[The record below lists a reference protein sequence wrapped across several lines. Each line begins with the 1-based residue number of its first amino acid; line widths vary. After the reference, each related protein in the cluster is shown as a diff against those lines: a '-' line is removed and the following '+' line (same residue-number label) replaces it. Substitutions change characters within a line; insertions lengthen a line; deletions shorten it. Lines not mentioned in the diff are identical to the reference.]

1 MDSIAPLSRQIAVGA
16 LVLAAM
22 VGLPFRPV
30 AGQTADPEKGASAL
44 QHGRHLTAFLLAG
57 GIDSLFP
64 RMARPFQ
71 ASIGGRAGLAKF
83 MDQVRA
89 LGPEIGAPDEAVYG
103 ENGTI
108 SYYRI
113 GEFKGLPSGTIHWIW
128 DSAGTI
134 QGLVVRPTPSAAPSK
149 FAGRKTRTPLRMPF
163 EGAAYVAWG
172 GRAPH
177 QNYHVQFADQRFAY
191 DFFLLDG
198 GAIHRGDGTRNE
210 DFACFERAIVA
221 PGPGTVRTVLDTVAD
236 NRPGRMNPDLPPG
249 NHVVIEHGHGEYSVL
264 AHLRQ
269 GSVRVRPGERVKRG
283 QVVGTCG
290 NSGNSSAPHLHYHL
304 QTRARPGSGVGLPA
318 QFRDYQS
325 DARDVPVGEPLRGQR
340 VQATPRGRG

>member
-1 MDSIAPLSRQIAVGA
+1 M
-16 LVLAAM
+16 VLAIIA
-22 VGLPFRPV
+22 GLPFQPA
-30 AGQTADPEKGASAL
+30 AGQSADPEKTDSAL
-44 QHGRHLTAFLLAG
+44 QRGRQLTAFLLAG
-57 GIDSLFP
+57 RIDSLFP

-71 ASIGGRAGLAKF
+71 ASIGGRVGLTKF
-83 MDQVRA
+83 MEQVHA
-89 LGPEIGAPDEAVYG
+89 LGLEIGAPDEAVYR
-103 ENGTI
+103 ENGTV

-113 GEFKGLPSGTIHWIW
+113 GEFEGLPSGTIYWAW

-134 QGLVVRPTPSAAPSK
+134 QGVVVRPTPSVASSR
-149 FAGRKTRTPLRMPF
+149 FAGRKTRTPLRLPF

-177 QNYHVQFADQRFAY
+177 QNYHAVFADQRFAS

-221 PGPGTVRTVLDTVAD
+221 PAPGTVRAVLDTVAD
-236 NRPGRMNPDLPPG
+236 NRPGRLNPDLPPG

-269 GSVRVRPGERVKRG
+269 GSVRVRPGDRVKRG
-283 QVVGTCG
+283 QAVGTCG

-304 QTRARPGSGVGLPA
+304 QTRAQPGSGVGLPA
-318 QFRDYQS
+318 QFRNYQS
-325 DARDVPVGEPLRGQR
+325 DGRDVPVGEPLRGQR
-340 VQATPRGRG
+340 VQATPRSRG

>member
-1 MDSIAPLSRQIAVGA
+1 MDSVAFLSRRTAIRA
-16 LVLAAM
+16 LILATLA
-22 VGLPFRPV
+22 GLPFQPV
-30 AGQTADPEKGASAL
+30 EGQSADPEKVDSAL
-44 QHGRHLTAFLLAG
+44 QRGRHFTAFLLDGA
-57 GIDSLFP
+57 IDSLFP
-64 RMARPFQ
+64 RMARPLQ
-71 ASIGGRAGLAKF
+71 ASLGGRAGLTKF
-83 MDQVRA
+83 MEQVRA
-89 LGPEIGAPDEAVYG
+89 LGPEIGAPEEAVYE

-108 SYYRI
+108 SYYHI
-113 GEFKGLPSGTIHWIW
+113 GEFEGLPSGTIHWIW
-128 DSAGTI
+128 DSTGTI
-134 QGLVVRPTPSAAPSK
+134 QGVVVKPTPSVASSR
-149 FAGRKTRTPLRMPF
+149 FAGRKTRTPLRLPF

-177 QNYHVQFADQRFAY
+177 QNYHAVFADQQFAY

-221 PGPGTVRTVLDTVAD
+221 PGPGTVRAVLDTVAD

-264 AHLRQ
+264 AHLRH
-269 GSVRVRPGERVKRG
+269 GSVRVRPGEQVKRG
-283 QVVGTCG
+283 QVVATCG

-304 QTRARPGSGVGLPA
+304 QTRAQAGSGVGLPA
-318 QFRDYQS
+318 QFRDYRS
-325 DARDVPVGEPLRGQR
+325 DGRDVRVGEPLRGQR